1 MQTAVTVYFI
11 LASFTVATTTADVGS
26 EILGKEG
33 SLALQVAL
41 LIAVASLGAVIVT
54 LHRVQT
60 RADKA
65 RYDSL
70 MVHHQSFAEDVR
82 KERGYWQETMVTVI
96 RDNTKAMAS
105 LSTLLED
112 GHRHCGR

>member
-1 MQTAVTVYFI
+1 MQPAIIAYLF
-11 LASFTVATTTADVGS
+11 LASITVATTTADMGS
-26 EILGKEG
+26 DLLGKEG

-41 LIAVASLGAVIVT
+41 LIAVASLGTVIVT

-70 MVHHQSFAEDVR
+70 MGHHQAFAEDVR
-82 KERGYWQETMVTVI
+82 KERTYWQSTMVEVI
-96 RDNTKAMAS
+96 RDNTKTQAS
-105 LSTLLED
+105 LVTLLEKE
-112 GHRHCGR
+112 HRR